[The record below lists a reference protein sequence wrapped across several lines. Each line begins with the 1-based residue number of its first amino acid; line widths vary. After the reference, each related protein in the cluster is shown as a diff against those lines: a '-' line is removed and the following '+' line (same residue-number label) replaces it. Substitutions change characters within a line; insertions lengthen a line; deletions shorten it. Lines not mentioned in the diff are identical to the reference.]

1 MMDYLYVSLGL
12 ILLLVS
18 GDLLVRAGVSLARH
32 FMVSTLVVGVTI
44 VSSGTSMPEL
54 IVSVGAALKNHPDI
68 SIGNVVGSNIT
79 NIALILGL
87 TAFIL
92 PIPVNRNSITIDW
105 PVMMLVSILFY
116 LVILNGILSF
126 LEGLLFV
133 GGLTIYIVWLIRR
146 SRKNIIELG
155 DVVLKPGFSI
165 LNSVLLFAVSVIGL
179 YFGADFLVDG
189 ASKLAL
195 SWGVSERVISV
206 SVIALG
212 TSVPELATSV
222 IAAVKKEMDIS
233 VGNIIGS
240 NIFNIL
246 AILGISGII
255 TDISIN
261 PAILFD
267 VYWMLAVSFL
277 LLLFMLPASGGI
289 IRRWEGLVL
298 ILVYISYIML
308 VFKI

>member
-1 MMDYLYVSLGL
+1 MDYLYVSLGF
-12 ILLLVS
+12 IILLVS

-32 FMVSTLVVGVTI
+32 FKVSTLVVGVTI

-54 IVSVGAALKNHPDI
+54 VVSVGAALKDHPDM
-68 SIGNVVGSNIT
+68 SVGNVVGSNIS

-92 PIPVNRNSITIDW
+92 PVPVNRNSITIDW

-116 LVILNGILSF
+116 LLILNGILGF

-133 GGLTIYIVWLIRR
+133 GGLTLYIVWLIRR
-146 SRKNIIELG
+146 SRKKIIEQG
-155 DVVLKPGFSI
+155 EVVLKPGFSI
-165 LNSVLLFAVSVIGL
+165 LNSVLLFAVSAVGL

-195 SWGVSERVISV
+195 SLGVSERVISV

-222 IAAVKKEMDIS
+222 MAAVKKEMDIS

-246 AILGISGII
+246 AILGLTGII
-255 TDISIN
+255 TDIPIN

-277 LLLFMLPASGGI
+277 LFLFMLPASGGI
-289 IRRWEGLVL
+289 IRRWKGLVL
-298 ILVYISYIML
+298 VMVYISYIML

>member
-1 MMDYLYVSLGL
+1 MDYLYVSLGL